1 MLVKPFGFQGSST
14 VASVWDPTLNGDLTI
29 NYWYDFTSTSYVTLS
44 GSSNEVLKVL
54 PRQKPTGETGLGE
67 LHDGSGT
74 GKGYT
79 NPVIFDSN
87 LSIPCVNINNAILFS
102 GSDSLDLNWIP
113 SGSTNNDEWSAVCIT
128 ATDDWQD
135 RGTTNSIAAWNITA
149 TGDGYDSLN
158 LFITKNG
165 DLGGGSTGCSGSGDF
180 DATYGNYNGTN
191 WGNSRIQNNP
201 TNPSGSDGYV
211 PNMYSTTYS
220 GDSSPAKA
228 SFTVNNH
235 NDCADIDFAKTSG
248 NSAGLVIGA
257 APTFTSANSYNGR
270 YWHLITYKGIL
281 TGEQMK
287 SLYNS
292 WRTHYLSFA

>member
-1 MLVKPFGFQGSST
+1 MLVTPFGFQGSSIE
-14 VASVWDPTLNGDLTI
+14 ASVWDPTLDGALSI

-74 GKGYT
+74 SKGYT
-79 NPVIFDSN
+79 NPVEFDTGFDIDCIN
-87 LSIPCVNINNAILFS
+87 VNNAILFS
-102 GSDSLDLNWIP
+102 GSDSLNLNWIP
-113 SGSTNNDEWSAVCIT
+113 SGSTNNDEWSMVCIT
-128 ATDDWQD
+128 ATDGWQG

-149 TGDGYDSLN
+149 GGNGYNSLN
-158 LFITKNG
+158 LFITKNPSG
-165 DLGGGSTGCSGSGDF
+165 VGSSCSGSGEF
-180 DATYGNYNGTN
+180 DVTYGNYDNASGN
-191 WGNSRIQNNP
+191 WDNSRIQNMP

-220 GDSSPAKA
+220 GVSSPASA

-235 NDCADIDFAKTSG
+235 NDCADIGFVKNPSAG
-248 NSAGLVIGA
+248 AGLVIGA
-257 APTFTSANSYNGR
+257 APTFTAVNSYNGR